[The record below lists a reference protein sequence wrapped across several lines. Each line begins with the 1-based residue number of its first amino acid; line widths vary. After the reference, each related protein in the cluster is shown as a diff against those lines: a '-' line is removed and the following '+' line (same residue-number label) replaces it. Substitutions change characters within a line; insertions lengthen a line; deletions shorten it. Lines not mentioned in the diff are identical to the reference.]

1 MSRIDSFDL
10 SLFHAMLAG
19 VLTEIPPTS
28 PDEINVM
35 ESFGTMLGDID
46 ELISSKR
53 VRLDSN
59 DELG

>member
-46 ELISSKR
+46 ELIS
-53 VRLDSN
+53 
-59 DELG
+59 